1 MSTTTVTES
10 GEPIGGGKQPIDK
23 ERRATIAV
31 AAAVGGAGVI
41 AAAVPFV
48 ASFLPSERAKAAGAP
63 VEADI
68 SRVAPGEMF
77 TVEWRGRPVWVLN
90 RTPQMLQSIRK
101 ADSEVADPKSI
112 RTAYPTPLYARNEYR
127 SIKREY
133 LVAEGIC
140 THLGC
145 NPIGPFASGANP
157 QLGADP
163 GFVCP
168 CHGSTFDLAG
178 RVYKNKPA
186 PDNLPVPPHKYLS
199 ATVVLIGDDSKA

>member
-1 MSTTTVTES
+1 MSTTTINES
-10 GEPIGGGKQPIDK
+10 GEPLNKPIDK

-31 AAAVGGAGVI
+31 AAVVGGAGVV

-48 ASFLPSERAKAAGAP
+48 TSFMPSERAKAAGAP

-68 SRVAPGEMF
+68 SGMAPGEMRSF
-77 TVEWRGRPVWVLN
+77 EWQGRPVWILN

-101 ADSEVADPKSI
+101 ADGEVADPKSL
-112 RTAYPTPLYARNEYR
+112 RTTYPTPAYARNEYR
-127 SIKREY
+127 SIKPEY
-133 LVAEGIC
+133 FVAIGIC

-145 NPIGPFASGANP
+145 NPIGPFAPGANSM
-157 QLGADP
+157 LGTEP

-186 PDNLPVPPHKYLS
+186 PDNLPVPAHKYLS
-199 ATVVLIGDDSKA
+199 ASVVLIGDDSKS

>member
-10 GEPIGGGKQPIDK
+10 GEPLSKPIDK

-68 SRVAPGEMF
+68 SRIAPGEML
-77 TVEWRGRPVWVLN
+77 TVEWRGRPVWILN
-90 RTPQMLQSIRK
+90 RTPQMLESIRK
-101 ADSEVADPKSI
+101 ADGEVADPRSL
-112 RTAYPTPLYARNEYR
+112 RTAFPTPAYAQNEYR
-127 SIKREY
+127 SIKREF

-145 NPIGPFASGANP
+145 NPIGPFAAGGNV

-199 ATVVLIGDDSKA
+199 DNVVLIGDDSKA